1 MTDTA
6 TPTGGR
12 KLIEVALPISD
23 INDASAYDKLP
34 GIGAHPKNIHQ
45 WWARL
50 PLPTARAVIF
60 ASLVDDPSA
69 DPAFAMASSE
79 KQEAERERLFGV
91 LRNLL
96 DAKPHENPKAFQ
108 AARQE
113 IKRCLGSNLPLVLD
127 PFCGG
132 GSIPLEAQRL
142 GLRTLSS
149 DLNPVAT
156 LLTKAFVDF
165 PYRFAN
171 QPPINPDRRKQK
183 DFGKG
188 AWTAAEGL
196 ADDVRF
202 YGNWLLEEARKRIG
216 LYFPRVKVERDSTRG
231 RPDLKP
237 YVGREL
243 PVIAWLWAR
252 IVECPN
258 PACGTQMPLV
268 RSFALSAR
276 KDGKAWVEAIL
287 DARSKSVSFHVKSG
301 TGTVPN
307 GTVDRKGATCIVCR
321 TPVPFDHVRDESK
334 AGRMR
339 AKLMAIV
346 AEGNRERVYLAPAP
360 DHEGVAASAKPSWK
374 PDTEL
379 MGKAAVNVPL
389 YGLRTHGDL
398 FSPRQLVALTC
409 FSNLTKETIER
420 AHRDAIAAGL
430 PGDDVGVEEG
440 GTAAR
445 AYAEAVS
452 TYLAFALDRLADFNC
467 GLSRWKPSGEQ
478 QMQLFGRQAIP
489 MVWDFAESNVLG
501 TRGITWENQVKYVAD
516 AIETI
521 PIGDASPG
529 EVTAKDAVRNHS
541 GLSNVFICTDP
552 PYYDNIG
559 YADLS
564 DFFYVWLRRSL
575 KGVWPKLFS
584 TLLTPKTQELVATP
598 YRFGGDKEKARD
610 HFEQGFRKAFASM
623 REIMDPRFPLTLF
636 YAFKQEEAEEDVDE
650 QGFGVTLTTGWET
663 FLEGLVSAG
672 FQVTATMPVRA
683 SQKWRLVAV
692 DSNALASYIVLACR
706 VRSRGAPLATRREFI
721 AALRQELPRAIE
733 SLQHGN
739 IAPVDLAQASIGPG
753 MAAFSRYSRVLEADG
768 SAMTV
773 RTALQLINQVLD
785 EFLTRQEGEL
795 DADTRAAV
803 TWFEQHAF
811 EEGPFGEME
820 TLVKARNT
828 SVGGMVQ
835 AGIAV
840 TGGGKVRLLK
850 RSELSKEWDPVEYS
864 RLTVWDC
871 VQHTV
876 RVYQDGGEE
885 AAGRLVA
892 RMGGRAEDARALMYR
907 LFTICERK
915 GWTDEARVYNELITA
930 WPVIREHSHRA
941 GEEGKGPLDRFGDR
955 ET

>member
-1 MTDTA
+1 MTPA
-6 TPTGGR
+6 GGR
-12 KLIEVALPISD
+12 KLIEVALPVSD

-60 ASLVDDPSA
+60 ASLIDDPSA
-69 DPAFAMASSE
+69 DPAFARASAE
-79 KQEAERERLFGV
+79 KQGAERERLFGV
-91 LRNLL
+91 LRKLL
-96 DAKPHENPKAFQ
+96 IAKPHENPKAFQ

-113 IKRCLGSNLPLVLD
+113 IKRCLGSDFPLFLD

-142 GLRTLSS
+142 GLRTLAS

-156 LLTKAFVDF
+156 VLTKALVDF
-165 PYRFAN
+165 PCRFARR
-171 QPPINPDRRKQK
+171 PPINPAQRRQR
-183 DFGKG
+183 DLTQRSWSG
-188 AWTAAEGL
+188 AEGL
-196 ADDVRF
+196 AEDVRF
-202 YGNWLLEEARKRIG
+202 YGNWVREEAEKRIG
-216 LYFPRVKVERDSTRG
+216 SLYPRVKIGTSLAKA
-231 RPDLKP
+231 RPDLRSSS
-237 YVGREL
+237 GREL
-243 PVIAWLWAR
+243 AVIAWLWAR
-252 IVECPN
+252 SVKCPN
-258 PACGTQMPLV
+258 PACRRQMPMV
-268 RSFALSAR
+268 RNFNLSTRKGREAWVEPEFDAESNTIRMKVNAFAGKPRKGTVANRAVTCLACGNSAGLAYIREEAQRGRMAVLPLAIVADDGRSRVYLPFPGDHAEAALSAR
-276 KDGKAWVEAIL
+276 PRWKPTEKVTTPSHD
-287 DARSKSVSFHVKSG
+287 
-301 TGTVPN
+301 
-307 GTVDRKGATCIVCR
+307 VDRL
-321 TPVPFDHVRDESK
+321 P
-334 AGRMR
+334 M
-339 AKLMAIV
+339 
-346 AEGNRERVYLAPAP
+346 
-360 DHEGVAASAKPSWK
+360 
-374 PDTEL
+374 
-379 MGKAAVNVPL
+379 
-389 YGLRTHGDL
+389 YGMYVWGDA
-398 FSPRQLVALTC
+398 FTPRQLVAMTT
-409 FSNLTKETIER
+409 FSDLIGETIKR
-420 AHRDAIAAGL
+420 MNRDALAAGL
-430 PGDDVGVEEG
+430 SDDDVGVENG
-440 GTAAR
+440 GTGAR
-445 AYAEAVS
+445 GYAEAVG

-489 MVWDFAESNVLG
+489 MVWDFAEANVFGLK
-501 TRGITWENQVKYVAD
+501 GITWQNQVKYVAD

-521 PIGDASPG
+521 TIGDMLPG
-529 EVTAKDAVRNHS
+529 EVAAKDVVQNHS
-541 GLSNVFICTDP
+541 GLSNLFVCTDP

-564 DFFYVWLRRSL
+564 DFFYVWLRRTL
-575 KGVWPKLFS
+575 RGVWPSLFS

-598 YRFGGDKEKARD
+598 HRFDGDKEKAKA

-650 QGFGVTLTTGWET
+650 EGVGVTLTTGWET

-692 DSNALASYIVLACR
+692 DTNALASYIVLACR
-706 VRSRGAPLATRREFI
+706 VRSPGALPTTRREFV
-721 AALRQELPRAIE
+721 AALRQELPGAIE
-733 SLQHGN
+733 MLQHGN

-753 MAAFSRYSRVLEADG
+753 MATFSRYSRVVEAHG

-785 EFLTRQEGEL
+785 EFLARQEGEL
-795 DADTRAAV
+795 DPDTRAAV
-803 TWFEQHAF
+803 TWFEQHSF
-811 EEGPFGEME
+811 EEGPFGEIE

-828 SVGGMVQ
+828 SAGGMVQ

-840 TGGGKVRLLK
+840 TGGGKFRLLK
-850 RSELSKEWDPVEYS
+850 RSELSKDWDPVENP
-864 RLTVWDC
+864 RITVWDC
-871 VQHTV
+871 VQHTI
-876 RVYQDGGEE
+876 RVYQDEGEE

-892 RMGGRAEDARALMYR
+892 RMGERAEDARSLMYR

-915 GWTDEARVYNELITA
+915 GWTEEARVYNELITA